1 VSGTSAAPVPT
12 VTGAEVNL
20 TLVLEFD
27 LSLSTGYSINERESA
42 VALLDQFP
50 DQVSVICPRPAFPEV
65 FHDPRIHYVSKP
77 PQGYH
82 PVSVLRFV
90 SEVRAKVRELS
101 LDRPP
106 DALVFR
112 LGPLP
117 LLSALAVRDGTP
129 VILKKLAG
137 YSLFSRPDRSLRR
150 RLLASASLPLYR
162 YVARRALG
170 ADTESHAYMEW
181 LPSAFGISR
190 SALTMIPNGANTRD
204 FFPQDRDRSRANYGL
219 ERFDHIVGYVGAL
232 DDLRCIPEAIDAMRL
247 LKDISGLALVL
258 VGDGPTA
265 GIVKDRVLRAGLAE
279 RVVLTGFLP
288 YREIPQIMSA
298 FDVAIDLTRVPLEG
312 EDGTVYG
319 SYSQKIAQYLS
330 CGVPVVAW
338 DTKDTAFLVDEEVG
352 RTAEIGNVQALA
364 RAVREALSMNQ
375 MRSDVARMARQ
386 VACDQLSSEVLA
398 SRRMALWTDLCRADG
413 FRVNDEAGASP

>member
-1 VSGTSAAPVPT
+1 VAETSSAPGPI
-12 VTGAEVNL
+12 VTGADVNL
-20 TLVLEFD
+20 TMVLEFD

-50 DQVSVICPRPAFPEV
+50 DQVTVICPHPAFPEI
-65 FHDPRIHYVSKP
+65 FHDPRIHYVPKTSRA
-77 PQGYH
+77 YH
-82 PVSVLRFV
+82 PASVFRFV
-90 SEVRAKVRELS
+90 SDVRAKVRQLS
-101 LDRPP
+101 VNRPP

-117 LLSALAVRDGTP
+117 LLPALAVRDGTP

-150 RLLASASLPLYR
+150 RLLAASSLPLYR

-181 LPSAFGISR
+181 LPTAFGIPR

-204 FFPQDRDRSRANYGL
+204 FFPQNRDRSRAKYGL

-232 DDLRCIPEAIDAMRL
+232 DDLRCIPEAIEAIRL
-247 LKDISGLALVL
+247 LRDIPGLALVL

-265 GIVKDRVLRAGLAE
+265 GIVKDRVLREGLAE

-288 YREIPQIMSA
+288 YREIPQIISA
-298 FDVAIDLTRVPLEG
+298 FDVAIDLTQVPFLVNG
-312 EDGTVYG
+312 GTVYG

-338 DTKDTAFLVDEEVG
+338 NTKDTAFLVDEEVG
-352 RTAEIGNVQALA
+352 RTADNGNVQALA
-364 RAVREALSMNQ
+364 RALREALAMN
-375 MRSDVARMARQ
+375 RTRPDVAREARQ

-398 SRRMALWTDLCRADG
+398 CRRMALWTDLVSSSRLRG
-413 FRVNDEAGASP
+413 HS